1 MAKLVFRAQ
10 ALLGMDLQ
18 IKVDLGAVVKLAD
31 GLSVAFAIVELSID
45 LIVDGG
51 EAGKTISAVL
61 PDDIGLY
68 RVGAGIGEIDD
79 GIDHRVILLIE
90 YFAEEQT
97 ALLPVLL
104 IRGGGDGNGYHEK
117 ESGGNESGIAE
128 STSGSHASL
137 NSSSFD
143 FLSGLDA
150 DRYPRARHTLRG

>member
-1 MAKLVFRAQ
+1 MAKPLFRAQ
-10 ALLGMDLQ
+10 ASLGMDLQ
-18 IKVDLGAVVKLAD
+18 INVDLGAVVELAD
-31 GLSVAFAIVELSID
+31 GFSVAFTIVELSID

-104 IRGGGDGNGYHEK
+104 VRGGGSRDGHYEK
-117 ESGGNESGIAE
+117 ERNGNESGIAE
-128 STSGSHASL
+128 STSGSHARL

-143 FLSGLDA
+143 LLT
-150 DRYPRARHTLRG
+150 RV